1 MLRSTIDVYKRQG
14 YDRQKGTVDI
24 IFQVVGATTM
34 CLSHKEAGDSIQ
46 DFVGPLGV
54 PTRTEGLKKVAVV
67 GGGVGCAIA
76 YPVAKEL
83 SLIHIWCT
91 TMPPPVP
98 LFFRSKSHSG
108 AAIGSRAARSH
119 FRYRSF

>member
-1 MLRSTIDVYKRQG
+1 
-14 YDRQKGTVDI
+14 
-24 IFQVVGATTM
+24 M

-83 SLIHIWCT
+83 HD
-91 TMPPPVP
+91 
-98 LFFRSKSHSG
+98 
-108 AAIGSRAARSH
+108 
-119 FRYRSF
+119 